1 MGRWNVANCFS
12 KVESGV
18 YRCIHR
24 QYAPM
29 VFYIRILHPFPL
41 FYTLTRYRAFV
52 SSPRARARASPFFI
66 PIKSHEA
73 SRRGRE
79 ASAGYISSSRLLFLS
94 YTHVH
99 VVRARGSYATNIDT
113 LELSLTGANGCTCA
127 TPGTAFSPFL
137 PLLLHYLFRAA
148 GS

>member
-29 VFYIRILHPFPL
+29 VFYIRILHPFLL
-41 FYTLTRYRAFV
+41 FYTLTRYHAFV
-52 SSPRARARASPFFI
+52 SSPRASPFFI